1 MRVAILDDFQN
12 VALTLADWSPLDGRA
27 QTTVFRDHLN
37 DPDRLVERLRD
48 FEAIVLMRERTPF
61 PRALI
66 ERLPKLELL
75 TTSGMTNRSIDLA
88 AATDHGVVVCGTD
101 NVGTTTAELTW
112 GLILGLM
119 RNIPQEDRA
128 TRDGAWQ
135 TSLGVG
141 LAGKTLGILGLGK
154 LGSRMATIG
163 GAFGMKAVAWSQ
175 NLTEERCRAVGA
187 IKAASK
193 DELLSRADV
202 VTIHLVLSER
212 TRGLIGRREFG
223 LMKPTAY
230 LVNTSRGPIVDQTA
244 LIEAL
249 ETQRIAGAGI
259 DVYDVEPLPADH
271 PMRRLPNSVITPH
284 LGYVTVDNYRV
295 FYPKAV
301 ENIGAFLDGK
311 PIRALNPEVLT
322 TAGKS

>member
-1 MRVAILDDFQN
+1 MRIAILDDFQN

-27 QTTVFRDHLN
+27 QTTVFRDHLK
-37 DPDRLVERLRD
+37 DLDRLVERLRD

-66 ERLPKLELL
+66 EQLPQLKLLN
-75 TTSGMTNRSIDLA
+75 TSGMTNRSIDLT

-101 NVGTTTAELTW
+101 NVGTTTAELAW

-141 LAGKTLGILGLGK
+141 VAGKTLGILGLGK
-154 LGSRMATIG
+154 LGARMATIG
-163 GAFGMKAVAWSQ
+163 AAFGMTVTAWSQ
-175 NLTEERCRAVGA
+175 NLTEERCHAVGA
-187 IKAASK
+187 VKAGSK
-193 DELLSRADV
+193 DELLSQADV
-202 VTIHLVLSER
+202 VTIHLVLSDR

-230 LVNTSRGPIVDQTA
+230 LVNTSRGPIVDQAA

-271 PMRRLPNSVITPH
+271 PMRRLPNAVITPH

-301 ENIGAFLDGK
+301 ENIGAFLNGR
-311 PIRALNPEVLT
+311 PIRVLNPEVLAA
-322 TAGKS
+322 AGKP

>member
-27 QTTVFRDHLN
+27 QPTVFRDHRN
-37 DPDRLVERLRD
+37 DLDRLVERLSD

-66 ERLPKLELL
+66 ERLPKLKLL

-88 AATDHGVVVCGTD
+88 AATDHGVMVCGTD
-101 NVGTTTAELTW
+101 NVGTTTAELAW

-119 RNIPQEDRA
+119 RNIPKEDHA
-128 TRDGAWQ
+128 TRDGVWQ

-163 GAFGMKAVAWSQ
+163 AAFGMTVTAWSQ
-175 NLTEERCRAVGA
+175 NLTEERCRAAGA
-187 IKAASK
+187 VKAASK

-202 VTIHLVLSER
+202 VTIHLVLSDR

-230 LVNTSRGPIVDQTA
+230 LVNTSRGPIVDQAA

-259 DVYDVEPLPADH
+259 DVYDVEPLPVDH

-311 PIRALNPEVLT
+311 PVRVLNPEVLA
-322 TAGKS
+322 AGAKR

>member
-1 MRVAILDDFQN
+1 MRIAILDDFQN

-27 QTTVFRDHLN
+27 QTTVFRDHLK
-37 DPDRLVERLRD
+37 DPDRLAERLRD
-48 FEAIVLMRERTPF
+48 FEVIVLMRERTPF
-61 PRALI
+61 PRGLI
-66 ERLPKLELL
+66 EQLPKLKML

-101 NVGTTTAELTW
+101 NVGTTTAELAW

-119 RNIPQEDRA
+119 RSIPQEDRA

-141 LAGKTLGILGLGK
+141 LAGKTLGVLGLGK

-163 GAFGMKAVAWSQ
+163 AAFGMTVTAWSQ
-175 NLTEERCRAVGA
+175 NLTEERCRAAGA
-187 IKAASK
+187 VKAGSK
-193 DELLSRADV
+193 DELLSKADV
-202 VTIHLVLSER
+202 VTIHLVLSDR
-212 TRGLIGRREFG
+212 TRGLIGRREFA

-230 LVNTSRGPIVDQTA
+230 LVNTSRGPIVEQSA

-311 PIRALNPEVLT
+311 PIRVLNPELLA
-322 TAGKS
+322 AGGNR

>member
-12 VALTLADWSPLDGRA
+12 VALTLADWSSLDGRA
-27 QTTVFRDHLN
+27 RTTVFRDHLK

-48 FEAIVLMRERTPF
+48 FEAIVLMRERTPL

-66 ERLPKLELL
+66 ERLPKLKLL

-88 AATDHGVVVCGTD
+88 AATEHGVVVCGTD
-101 NVGTTTAELTW
+101 NVGTTTAELAW

-141 LAGKTLGILGLGK
+141 VAGKTLGILGLGK
-154 LGSRMATIG
+154 LGSQMAKIG
-163 GAFGMKAVAWSQ
+163 AAFGMKVIAWSQ
-175 NLTEERCRAVGA
+175 NLTEERCRAAGA
-187 IKAASK
+187 VKAASK
-193 DELLSRADV
+193 DDLLSKADV
-202 VTIHLVLSER
+202 VTIHLVLSDR

-244 LIEAL
+244 LVEAM

-311 PIRALNPEVLT
+311 PIRVLNPEVLAG
-322 TAGKS
+322 AGKT

>member
-27 QTTVFRDHLN
+27 QTTVFRDHLK
-37 DPDRLVERLRD
+37 DLDRLVERRRD
-48 FEAIVLMRERTPF
+48 FEAIALMRERTPF

-66 ERLPKLELL
+66 ERLPKLTLL

-88 AATDHGVVVCGTD
+88 AATEHGVVVCGTD
-101 NVGTTTAELTW
+101 NVGTTTAELAW

-141 LAGKTLGILGLGK
+141 VAGKTLGILGLGK

-163 GAFGMKAVAWSQ
+163 AAFGMNVTAWSQ

-187 IKAASK
+187 IKAGSK
-193 DELLSRADV
+193 DELLSKADV

-223 LMKPTAY
+223 LMKPTVY
-230 LVNTSRGPIVDQTA
+230 LVNTSRGPIVDQAA

-311 PIRALNPEVLT
+311 PIRVLNPEVLD
-322 TAGKS
+322 AAARP

>member
-12 VALTLADWSPLDGRA
+12 VALTLADWSPLEGRA
-27 QTTVFRDHLN
+27 QATVFRDHLE
-37 DPDRLVERLRD
+37 DADRLVERLRD
-48 FEAIVLMRERTPF
+48 FEVIVLMRERTPF
-61 PRALI
+61 SRALI
-66 ERLPKLELL
+66 ERLPKLALL

-88 AATDHGVVVCGTD
+88 AATAHGVVVCGTD
-101 NVGTTTAELTW
+101 NVGTTTAELAW

-128 TRDGAWQ
+128 TRAGAWQ
-135 TSLGVG
+135 TSIGVG
-141 LAGKTLGILGLGK
+141 VAGKTLGILGLGK
-154 LGSRMATIG
+154 LGSQMAKIG
-163 GAFGMKAVAWSQ
+163 AAFGMKPLAWSQ

-187 IKAASK
+187 SKAASK
-193 DELLSRADV
+193 DELLSKADV

-212 TRGLIGRREFG
+212 TRGIIGRREIG

-230 LVNTSRGPIVDQTA
+230 LVNTSRGPIVEQAA

-271 PMRRLPNSVITPH
+271 PMRRLSNSVITPH

-295 FYPKAV
+295 FYPKMV
-301 ENIGAFLDGK
+301 ENIAAFLDGA
-311 PIRALNPEVLT
+311 PIRVLNPEVL
-322 TAGKS
+322 AAPGKI